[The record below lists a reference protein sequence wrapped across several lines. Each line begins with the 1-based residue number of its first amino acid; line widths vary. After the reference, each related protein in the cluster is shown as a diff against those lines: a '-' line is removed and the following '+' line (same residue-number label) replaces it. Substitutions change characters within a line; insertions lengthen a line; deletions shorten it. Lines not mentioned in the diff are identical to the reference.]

1 MLNSMSWKPSR
12 AMAIAGA
19 KSSGSFFLPWTLFS
33 SHQPARLPGAPTA
46 RAPRCN
52 CERLLSLSTGKFF
65 EIGPTKSSVRTRFSL
80 AM

>member
-1 MLNSMSWKPSR
+1 M
-12 AMAIAGA
+12 AMAGA
-19 KSSGSFFLPWTLFS
+19 NSSGSFFLPWALLS

-46 RAPRCN
+46 SAPRCSWL
-52 CERLLSLSTGKFF
+52 RLLSLSTGKFF

>member
-1 MLNSMSWKPSR
+1 MLNSISWKTVAR
-12 AMAIAGA
+12 DGDRRREQF
-19 KSSGSFFLPWTLFS
+19 GSFFLPCVLFS

-46 RAPRCN
+46 RAPRCS
-52 CERLLSLSTGKFF
+52 CDRLLSLSIGKFF